1 MINFLYNIIEKNSN
15 LNELSSTLIIF
26 GNIFMKVK
34 SSFDIVINKLPL
46 EVKILEIL
54 INRKFENAYEIL
66 NDIIW
71 LFKIIVKKTNPES
84 FTNVNKF
91 FYFILF

>member
-54 INRKFENAYEIL
+54 INRKFDNAYEIL